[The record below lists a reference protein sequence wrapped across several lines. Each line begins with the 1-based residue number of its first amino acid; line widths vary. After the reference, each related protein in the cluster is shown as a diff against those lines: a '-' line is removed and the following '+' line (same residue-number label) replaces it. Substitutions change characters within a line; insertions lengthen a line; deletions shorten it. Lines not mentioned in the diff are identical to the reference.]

1 MFHFI
6 VVVVVVVVLAVS
18 SCFSLDMTVH
28 VDVVVVV
35 VLGVAWF
42 HEIKLFFRSRKEFFF
57 SLVVELDFSPISQ
70 PKNVDTFVTRCPS
83 FLTFNSSFSFSK
95 IAHDVVLKKVTDSP
109 LFISA
114 NGKIQN
120 NI

>member
-6 VVVVVVVVLAVS
+6 VVVVVLAVS

-35 VLGVAWF
+35 VVLGAAWF

-57 SLVVELDFSPISQ
+57 LI
-70 PKNVDTFVTRCPS
+70 
-83 FLTFNSSFSFSK
+83 
-95 IAHDVVLKKVTDSP
+95 
-109 LFISA
+109 
-114 NGKIQN
+114 GG
-120 NI
+120 